1 MILRILI
8 TFCLSIVLNRVFSQ
22 LPYAANGRTEMVNGK
37 NIYYE
42 VTGSG
47 TPLLLMH
54 GFNRSAED
62 WKPYVEELSRTYR
75 VIAVDLPGHGRSDI
89 LDSGDA
95 YHHSLA
101 SLHLAKFVKQ
111 IQLDSFHI
119 MGFSSGGISALYM
132 AALYGKKLPVKKMI
146 VIAAQVKFSD
156 STKSFIGSLGSP
168 NNFVTDSIEMLQ
180 LHGIDKGM
188 RLARQFFD
196 FRLPSND
203 PDITPKM
210 LNAIQSETL
219 VIHGALDPAAPVGNA
234 WIMGRYI
241 PRVRLW
247 IWPAADHISIF
258 FPEHREVFMK
268 GVKDFLR

>member
-1 MILRILI
+1 MISRFLI
-8 TFCLSIVLNRVFSQ
+8 TCCLSIFLNSSFSQ
-22 LPYAANGRTEMVNGK
+22 LPYASNGRTEMVNGK

-42 VTGSG
+42 ETGSG

-54 GFNRSAED
+54 GFNRTAED
-62 WKPYVEELSRTYR
+62 WKPYVKDLSRNYR
-75 VIAVDLPGHGRSDI
+75 VIAVDLPGHGRSDV
-89 LDSGDA
+89 LDSGNA

-132 AALYGKKLPVKKMI
+132 AAFNKLPVKKMI
-146 VIAAQVKFSD
+146 IIAAQVKFSD
-156 STKSFIGSLGSP
+156 STRSFIGSLGSP
-168 NNFVTDSIEMLQ
+168 NNFVTDSIEMSQ
-180 LHGIDKGM
+180 LHGPEKGM
-188 RLARQFFD
+188 RLARQFYD

-203 PDITPKM
+203 PDITPDR
-210 LNAIQSETL
+210 LGSIQAETL

-241 PRVRLW
+241 PRVSLW
-247 IWPAADHISIF
+247 IWPDADHISIF
-258 FPEHREVFMK
+258 FPEHKEVFMK
-268 GVKDFLR
+268 GVRDFLR